1 MTLSD
6 YKIYSTSKQAWDA
19 MHRAILG
26 AEKSI
31 YWELYIFVDDEAGKP
46 FFDLLEKKASE
57 DLDVKLIVDYWG
69 SFGLSRKRIASLKKA
84 GVDVK
89 LFSER
94 KLRYRG
100 LWKRFI
106 TINHRKI
113 LIVDEQ
119 IGFIGGVNIQSN
131 MEDWLDIQVE
141 LKGKA
146 VRSLLRSFAK
156 QYIICG
162 GKKSKVKHLF
172 KYKFRVESDKFD
184 FIYDD
189 SSDKRSRM
197 RKKYSEALLRARERV
212 VLFSPYYFPD
222 KKFIYALWKARK
234 RGVKIDL
241 LIPFRSDVKVANY
254 AMYGWFSLLKKMGV
268 KIHMTSGMMHGKGM
282 IVDDDLA
289 IVGSSNL
296 DQTSFYDNY
305 EANVQIRD
313 KRLIRNLKSVVH
325 KWIKKAK
332 KFDDIILETGKWHK
346 VKEKIAFKMHNI
358 WYRNK

>member
-1 MTLSD
+1 MRQSNF
-6 YKIYSTSKQAWDA
+6 KIYSTSKQAWDA
-19 MHRAILG
+19 MYHTLLG
-26 AEKSI
+26 ATKSI
-31 YWELYIFVDDEAGKP
+31 YWELYIFVDDEVGKP
-46 FFDLLEKKASE
+46 FFDLLEKKADE
-57 DLDVKLIVDYWG
+57 GLNVKLIVDYWG
-69 SFGLSRKRIASLKKA
+69 SFGLSHKRILNLKKA

-100 LWKRFI
+100 WWKRFI
-106 TINHRKI
+106 TLSHRKI
-113 LIVDEQ
+113 LIIDEEK
-119 IGFIGGVNIQSN
+119 GFIGGVNIQKDMS
-131 MEDWLDIQVE
+131 EWLDIQVE
-141 LKGKA
+141 IRGKA

-162 GKKSKVKHLF
+162 GSKKQVKHLL
-172 KYKFRVESDKFD
+172 KYKFRVESDKLD
-184 FIYDD
+184 FIYDE
-189 SSDKRSRM
+189 SSDKNSRM
-197 RKKYSEALLRARERV
+197 RKKYAEALFRARERV

-234 RGVKIDL
+234 RGVRVDL

-282 IVDDDLA
+282 IVDDDFA
-289 IVGSSNL
+289 IVGSGNL

-313 KRLIRNLKSVVH
+313 KRLVKNLKSVVH

-332 KFDDIILETGKWHK
+332 NFDDIILETGKWHK
-346 VKEKIAFKMHNI
+346 IKEKIAFKMHKI

>member
-1 MTLSD
+1 M
-6 YKIYSTSKQAWDA
+6 Y
-19 MHRAILG
+19 RAILS
-26 AEKSI
+26 ADKSI

-46 FFDLLEKKASE
+46 FFDLLEKKAQAG
-57 DLDVKLIVDYWG
+57 LDVKLIVDYWG
-69 SFGLSRKRIASLKKA
+69 SFGLSHKRITSLKKT

-100 LWKRFI
+100 IWKRFI

-113 LIVDEQ
+113 LIVDEE

-162 GKKSKVKHLF
+162 GDKKQVKHLL
-172 KYKFRVESDKFD
+172 KYKFRVKSDKLD

-189 SSDKRSRM
+189 ANQKRSKM
-197 RKKYSEALLRARERV
+197 RKKYTEALLRARERII
-212 VLFSPYYFPD
+212 LFSPYYFPD

-254 AMYGWFSLLKKMGV
+254 AIYGWFSLLKKMGV
-268 KIHMTSGMMHGKGM
+268 KVHLSSGMMHGKGM
-282 IVDDDLA
+282 IVDGSEA

-305 EANVQIRD
+305 EAGVQIKD
-313 KRLIRNLKSVVH
+313 KRLIRDLKSIVQD
-325 KWIKKAK
+325 WIKKSK
-332 KFDDIILETGKWHK
+332 KLDDKFLKRGKWHK
-346 VKEKIAFKMHNI
+346 VKEKIAFKLHKI
-358 WYRNK
+358 WYNDK